1 LSEVRKTRDLPVRT
15 LHEFLVE
22 ISNEWNR
29 FRNGSLLSIVTTIIL
44 FVLFIPRFFL
54 TTLRRGGPFDTLL
67 ALGIIAAL
75 LYNIYLS
82 YRQHQFYQKWEKRM
96 GLLLHIEEELLNENV

>member
-1 LSEVRKTRDLPVRT
+1 LSEDRNTRDLPVRT

-29 FRNGSLLSIVTTIIL
+29 FRNGSLLSIITTIIL

-54 TTLRRGGPFDTLL
+54 STLRRGGPFDTLL

-82 YRQHQFYQKWEKRM
+82 YKQHQFYQKWEKRI
-96 GLLLHIEEELLNENV
+96 GLLLHIEEELLNEEV